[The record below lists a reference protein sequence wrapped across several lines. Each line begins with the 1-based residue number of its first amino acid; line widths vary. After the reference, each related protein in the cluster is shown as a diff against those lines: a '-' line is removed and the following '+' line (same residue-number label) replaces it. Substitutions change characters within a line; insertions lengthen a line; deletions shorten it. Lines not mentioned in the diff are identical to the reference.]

1 MREDYVEDFGPFE
14 SAIWLNCA
22 HQGALPRVA
31 AAEAEEA
38 IAWKRAPWN
47 LTTERFGSVP
57 QRLREALGR
66 LIGAP
71 AEEIIL
77 GNSASYGLHLL
88 ANGMR
93 WQAGDEA
100 LLMWGD
106 FPSDIL
112 PWLALEQRGVRVRL
126 IRPQGYVLRPE
137 ELLENIT
144 SSTKLLCLTLAHSF
158 SGYVIDA
165 GALGEICRAHGVT
178 FVLNA
183 SQALGARRFS
193 VASAPVDA
201 VTNVGFKWLC
211 GPYGTGFCWIRPELR
226 ESLEYNQ
233 AYWLAMQTADD
244 LAREPGMP
252 VLRSD
257 LGARRYDVFGTAN
270 FFNFKPWA
278 ASIEYLLDQG
288 LENIEAYDNQ
298 LVTRLIEGLD
308 PGRYDLHSPRSGPS
322 RSTLVFISHKQPER
336 NSVVYEELRARK
348 IFVAQRAGK
357 LRFAPHL
364 YNTREDIDQ
373 ALSVLNSIDF
383 T

>member
-1 MREDYVEDFGPFE
+1 MKENYAEDFGPFE
-14 SAIWLNCA
+14 GAIWLNCA

-47 LTTERFGSVP
+47 LTTERFSSVP
-57 QRLREALGR
+57 QRLKQALGR

-77 GNSASYGLHLL
+77 GNSASYGLHLM

-93 WQAGDEA
+93 WQAGDEV
-100 LLMWGD
+100 LLMHGD

-112 PWLALEQRGVRVRL
+112 PWLGLERRGVRVRL
-126 IRPQGYVLRPE
+126 IRPKRAVLDPE
-137 ELLENIT
+137 ELLGNIT
-144 SSTKLLCLTLAHSF
+144 GSTKLLCLTLAHSF
-158 SGYVIDA
+158 SGHAVDA
-165 GALGEICRAHGVT
+165 EALGEICRVHGVA
-178 FVLNA
+178 FVMNI

-201 VTNVGFKWLC
+201 VTSVGFKWLC

-233 AYWLAMQTADD
+233 AYWLSMQTADD
-244 LAREPGMP
+244 LAKEPGAP

-270 FFNFKPWA
+270 FFNFKPWT
-278 ASIEYLLDQG
+278 ASIEYLLSQG
-288 LENIEAYDNQ
+288 LENIEEYDQ
-298 LVTRLIEGLD
+298 RLVTRLIEGLD
-308 PGRYDLHSPRSGPS
+308 PGRYDLHSPHSGPS
-322 RSTLVFISHKQPER
+322 RSTLVFISHKRPER
-336 NSVVYEELRARK
+336 NNAIYEELRARK
-348 IFVAQRAGK
+348 IFIARRAGK
-357 LRFAPHL
+357 LRLSPHL
-364 YNTREDIDQ
+364 YNTRQEIDE
-373 ALSVLNSIDF
+373 ALSVLNSM
-383 T
+383 

>member
-1 MREDYVEDFGPFE
+1 MREDYAKDFGPFE
-14 SAIWLNCA
+14 STIWLNCA

-47 LTTERFGSVP
+47 LTTERFSFVP
-57 QRLREALGR
+57 QRLRQALGR

-93 WQAGDEA
+93 WQEGDEV
-100 LLMWGD
+100 LLMRGD

-126 IRPQGYVLRPE
+126 IQPEGPVLQPE
-137 ELLENIT
+137 ELLGNIT
-144 SSTKLLCLTLAHSF
+144 ASTRLLCLTLVHSL
-158 SGYVIDA
+158 SGFAVDA
-165 GALGEICRAHGVT
+165 EALGAICRGHGIA

-183 SQALGARRFS
+183 SQALGVRRFS
-193 VASAPVDA
+193 VANAPVDA
-201 VTNVGFKWLC
+201 ITSVGFKWLC
-211 GPYGTGFCWIRPELR
+211 GPYGTGFCWIKPELR
-226 ESLEYNQ
+226 ESLTYNQ

-244 LAREPGMP
+244 LAKEPDIP

-278 ASIEYLLDQG
+278 AAIEYLLSQG
-288 LENIEAYDNQ
+288 LENIEAYSNQ
-298 LVTRLIEGLD
+298 LVTRLIKGLD
-308 PGRYDLHSPRSGPS
+308 PERYDLHSPRSGAT
-322 RSTLVFISHKQPER
+322 RSTLVFISHKQPDR
-336 NSVVYEELRARK
+336 NSLVYEELRSRK
-348 IFVAQRAGK
+348 IFIAQRAGK
-357 LRFAPHL
+357 LRLAPHL
-364 YNTREDIDQ
+364 YNTQQEMDQ
-373 ALSVLNSIDF
+373 ALAILNSL
-383 T
+383 